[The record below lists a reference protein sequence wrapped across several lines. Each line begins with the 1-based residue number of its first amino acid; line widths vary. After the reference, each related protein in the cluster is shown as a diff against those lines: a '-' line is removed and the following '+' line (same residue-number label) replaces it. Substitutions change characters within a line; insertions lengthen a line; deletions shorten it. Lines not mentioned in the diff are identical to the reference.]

1 MKVTK
6 EKIEKLIPKLKFKFP
21 YSAKEYAENLYLEN
35 YHSHTD
41 FSNTSVPDCA
51 ESIGNYA
58 ERIKELG
65 TKCIF
70 SGEHGNQGNAFEVY
84 SVSEKY
90 NLSYRHSA
98 EAYWV
103 KDRLKEYPNIDKNT
117 GEYKKDKNGDI
128 SMSKDRA
135 NCHII
140 LVAKND
146 EGRKDLNFALSR
158 ANEDGY
164 YYQPRLDMELLLDI
178 PKDNMIITTACLAGW
193 KYDDAEEYWLKLAEH
208 FGDNFFVELQYHNT
222 PLQKE
227 INKRALSFAK
237 KHNLQIICG
246 LDSHY
251 VKAENSIKRD
261 QIQKYKKVHYDD
273 EDGWYMDYP
282 DTEEVIRRFEEQGV
296 LTEEEILTAI
306 MNTNVFVNEC
316 EEIKFDRHFKIPS
329 IYKDKIYKE
338 KVKIYKHELNQAYK
352 KEKLK
357 SKDKADGIRWEA
369 KQIIDSHTVDYFLT
383 SKAII
388 DRAVHKYGGILTTTS
403 RGCFEG
409 QALVHTK
416 ESFKRLDSVV
426 KGDLVLGDD
435 GIWHKVIN
443 TFIYNIKEDMIEF
456 EYLKQGSLNKKYNN
470 VCTTDHKILIKRNE
484 VIDYIPAQD
493 IKEGD
498 LLCSPIIK
506 DIRNEIISYDLN
518 NYNVFGYEYDEKYI
532 YEKKNINV
540 SYKFSP
546 KEIERMNVGVS
557 SSFCERIIG
566 GYRPTRKDGLDKL
579 QTLLK
584 VTPFKSADQYA
595 EYCKKR
601 TSNLIKIP
609 RYITLNGML
618 NIFIGMM
625 YGDGWNITNRRLI
638 GLAINRTS
646 KNTLNKYVFYKIA
659 DMFNCDV
666 YVNESKTKNLI
677 QLTISSHI
685 LSCWFEKEFF
695 SSKKHKMKTFNKRL
709 LNQSIKNLEW
719 LYRGLARTDG
729 SIDSSKNKL
738 SFDNT
743 SLSIISAY
751 SILDN
756 IVNSDSCPLSLDIR
770 LAHDDNRGF
779 HSKESYKLRRNI
791 KQIREKWKVEKDGN
805 YWFLPI
811 KKIIRHKQK
820 TTTVYDIE
828 VEGCHSYTINN
839 VVVHNSAASF
849 VTNKLLGLTT
859 VDRFNAEIP
868 IYPERFLTKERVL
881 AGQMPDIDLNIAEQE
896 PFIKASRDLLGEHGC
911 YPLMALRVL
920 KEKAAWQLYAGAS
933 DVSPEDANR
942 ISKYLDEYNK
952 KLKHTDEED
961 KWMVKVEDFI
971 PNEYLDLYNQS
982 LEYQG
987 ITINLIAHPCGHLIF
1002 DGDIRREIGLITAVS
1017 ESTGERTLCAAVEGK
1032 YLDSFGYVKEDF
1044 LIVDSVHLTYKLF
1057 KGIGQPVPS
1066 FEELKEMIKDDD
1078 KTWEIYEKGITCCVN
1093 QCEKES
1099 TTNKV
1104 KKYKNHNIAETS
1116 AFIAGIRP
1124 GFASLINIFLN
1135 REEYSTGEKKIDDLL
1150 EDSAHYMI
1158 YQESIMKV
1166 LSFLGLPMSETYGVI
1181 KSISKKKLKGEKKEH
1196 LLQELKESWLKI
1208 FGNLDNFNNVW
1219 KVIED
1224 SAAYAFNAPHAYS
1237 MAGDS
1242 LYQAW
1247 FKAHHTAKFYEVA
1260 ITHYQEKNKKDKI
1273 DALVKEAL
1281 KFYGFKLGDY
1291 EFGTDNRKVNID
1303 EETKTIYP
1311 NLSSVKGFG
1320 EAVVNTLYELGKNNY
1335 DNFIDVLIALESNG
1349 VNKTIIEQL
1358 IKINYFK
1365 KFGDVNTL
1373 LKTKE
1378 YYHLIYGSKQMS
1390 KEKIIKNGLDVEFVK
1405 KYGNETAK
1413 QINKLDSLS
1422 LLKDLVK
1429 NIPYKEWTTIDTLKS
1444 QLDVLG
1450 IVTHINPSENKRHY
1464 FVSYL
1469 DIKKSIVNIQL
1480 YEIYSGITRELK
1492 MWRTSYDRY
1501 PFEKGDLLYIY
1512 KIQKKNK
1519 RERTGEINP
1528 KTGKAIY
1535 APVEGVFEFWLDT
1548 YRIEGGEECYD

>member
-1 MKVTK
+1 MEVTK
-6 EKIEKLIPKLKFKFP
+6 EKIEKLISKLKFKFP
-21 YSAKEYAENLYLEN
+21 YSAKEYTENLYLEN

-51 ESIGNYA
+51 ESIANYA
-58 ERIKELG
+58 KRIKELG
-65 TKCIF
+65 TKCLY

-84 SVSEKY
+84 TVAEEY

-178 PKDNMIITTACLAGW
+178 PKDNVIITTACLAGW
-193 KYDDAEEYWLKLAEH
+193 KYDDAEEYWLKLANH

-222 PLQKE
+222 PLQKD

-237 KHNLQIICG
+237 KYNLQIICG

-251 VKAENSIKRD
+251 VKPENSIKRD

-282 DTEEVIRRFEEQGV
+282 DTQEVIRRFEEQGI

-316 EEIKFDRHFKIPS
+316 EEIKLDKHFKIPS
-329 IYKDKIYKE
+329 IYKDKTYKE

-357 SKDKADGIRWEA
+357 SKEKADGIRWEA
-369 KQIIDSHTVDYFLT
+369 QQIIDSHTVDYFLT

-403 RGCFEG
+403 RG
-409 QALVHTK
+409 
-416 ESFKRLDSVV
+416 
-426 KGDLVLGDD
+426 
-435 GIWHKVIN
+435 
-443 TFIYNIKEDMIEF
+443 
-456 EYLKQGSLNKKYNN
+456 
-470 VCTTDHKILIKRNE
+470 
-484 VIDYIPAQD
+484 
-493 IKEGD
+493 
-498 LLCSPIIK
+498 
-506 DIRNEIISYDLN
+506 
-518 NYNVFGYEYDEKYI
+518 
-532 YEKKNINV
+532 
-540 SYKFSP
+540 
-546 KEIERMNVGVS
+546 
-557 SSFCERIIG
+557 
-566 GYRPTRKDGLDKL
+566 
-579 QTLLK
+579 
-584 VTPFKSADQYA
+584 
-595 EYCKKR
+595 
-601 TSNLIKIP
+601 
-609 RYITLNGML
+609 
-618 NIFIGMM
+618 
-625 YGDGWNITNRRLI
+625 
-638 GLAINRTS
+638 
-646 KNTLNKYVFYKIA
+646 
-659 DMFNCDV
+659 
-666 YVNESKTKNLI
+666 
-677 QLTISSHI
+677 
-685 LSCWFEKEFF
+685 
-695 SSKKHKMKTFNKRL
+695 
-709 LNQSIKNLEW
+709 
-719 LYRGLARTDG
+719 
-729 SIDSSKNKL
+729 
-738 SFDNT
+738 
-743 SLSIISAY
+743 
-751 SILDN
+751 
-756 IVNSDSCPLSLDIR
+756 
-770 LAHDDNRGF
+770 
-779 HSKESYKLRRNI
+779 
-791 KQIREKWKVEKDGN
+791 
-805 YWFLPI
+805 
-811 KKIIRHKQK
+811 
-820 TTTVYDIE
+820 
-828 VEGCHSYTINN
+828 
-839 VVVHNSAASF
+839 SAASF

-896 PFIKASRDLLGEHGC
+896 PFVKASRDLLGEHGC
-911 YPLMALRVL
+911 YPLMALSVL

-961 KWMVKVEDFI
+961 KWTVKVEDFI

-1057 KGIGQPVPS
+1057 KSIGQQVPS
-1066 FEELKEMIKDDD
+1066 FEELKEMIKDDY

-1104 KKYKNHNIAETS
+1104 KKYKNQNIAETS

-1135 REEYSTGEKKIDDLL
+1135 REEYSTGERKIDDLL

-1181 KSISKKKLKGEKKEH
+1181 KSISKKKLKGEKKDN
-1196 LLQELKESWLKI
+1196 LLKELKESWLKI

-1291 EFGTDNRKVNID
+1291 EFGTDNRKVNIN

-1320 EAVVNTLYELGKNNY
+1320 EAIVNTLYELGKNDY
-1335 DNFIDVLIALESNG
+1335 DNFIDVLINLERNG
-1349 VNKTIIEQL
+1349 VNKTLIEKL

-1378 YYHLIYGSKQMS
+1378 YYHLLYGSKQMS
-1390 KEKIIKNGLDVEFVK
+1390 KDKIIENGLDIEFVK

-1422 LLKDLVK
+1422 LLKDLVR
-1429 NIPYKEWTTIDTLKS
+1429 NIPYKEWTTLDTLKS

-1450 IVTHINPSENKRHY
+1450 IVTHVNPNENKRHY
-1464 FVSYL
+1464 FVSSL
-1469 DIKKSIVNIQL
+1469 DVKKSIVNIQL
-1480 YEIYSGITRELK
+1480 YEIYSGITRDLK
-1492 MWRTSYDRY
+1492 MWRTTYDRY
-1501 PFEKGDLLYIY
+1501 PFKEGDLLYIY

-1528 KTGKAIY
+1528 KNGKAIY

-1548 YRIEGGEECYD
+1548 YRIEGGEGYYD